1 MSAVIA
7 EQLGYSAAAKA
18 FLARRPA
25 LLIGGEWVDP
35 ESDKTIPVIDPSSK
49 KVVGAIADAS
59 LADVDRAVA
68 AARIAFDD
76 GRWTGL
82 PPVVRETMI
91 HNLAD
96 LITKHA
102 DELAELE
109 AIDNGKPRTIAAAM
123 DIPGSAG
130 MLHYMAGWAT
140 RIAGECI
147 DPALH
152 GSGSFHAYVR
162 REPIGVAALIA
173 PWNFPLI
180 MATQKL
186 APALAAGCTMVL
198 KPAEQTSLTALRLGD
213 LILESGIP
221 PGVVNI
227 VTGLGETAG
236 DALVRHRDVDKV
248 AFTGS
253 TEVGKII
260 QRTATDTLKRV
271 TLELGGKSPMVVM
284 PDVDPAVAARGA
296 ADAIFFNSGQ
306 ICVAGSRLFAHSD
319 IYDSTLEGLAGH
331 AEAIQVGPSLHES
344 SQMGPLVSQEQ
355 QERVLGYLDHGKKA
369 GAEVITGGGEG
380 SPHGYYVQPTVLA
393 NVNQDMKVV
402 REEIF
407 GPVVVVQRFDDLD
420 HVLKMANDTT
430 YGLAASVWTRDISA
444 MHKLA
449 AGIKAGTVWGNCHTA
464 IDPALPFGGYKQSGI
479 GREQS
484 HDGVEAF
491 METKSVIIA
500 L

>member
-7 EQLGYSAAAKA
+7 EQPRYSTAVES
-18 FLARRPA
+18 FLARKPA
-25 LLIGGEWVDP
+25 LLIDGKWVEP
-35 ESDKTIPVIDPSSK
+35 KSRKTIPVIDPSTK
-49 KVVGAIADAS
+49 QEIGAIVDAS
-59 LADVDRAVA
+59 VDDVNRAVA
-68 AARIAFDD
+68 AARQAFDD
-76 GRWTGL
+76 GRWTRL
-82 PPVVRETMI
+82 APVVRETMI
-91 HNLAD
+91 HNLAN
-96 LITKHA
+96 LIFQHL

-109 AIDNGKPRTIAAAM
+109 AIDNGKPRTVAAAM
-123 DIPGSAG
+123 DIPAAGG

-140 RIAGECI
+140 RIAGESI
-147 DPALH
+147 DPAVQ

-227 VTGLGETAG
+227 ITGVGETSG
-236 DALVRHRDVDKV
+236 DALVRHPDVDKV
-248 AFTGS
+248 SFTGS

-260 QRTATDTLKRV
+260 QRAGADTLKRI
-271 TLELGGKSPMVVM
+271 TLELGGKSPMIM
-284 PDVDPAVAARGA
+284 MSDVDPSVASRGA
-296 ADAIFFNSGQ
+296 ADAIFFNAGQ
-306 ICVAGSRLFAHSD
+306 ICVAGSRLFAHRN
-319 IYDSTLEGLAGH
+319 IYDKTLEGLAGH
-331 AEAIQVGPSLHES
+331 AQAIRVGPSLDES

-355 QERVLGYLDHGKKA
+355 QERVLGYLEHGRKA
-369 GAEVITGGGEG
+369 GAAVITGGGEG
-380 SPHGYYVQPTVLA
+380 SSSGFYVEPTILA
-393 NVNQDMKVV
+393 DVNQNMKVV

-407 GPVVVVQRFDDLD
+407 GPVIVVQRFDDLD
-420 HVLKMANDTT
+420 QVLKMANDTA
-430 YGLAASVWTRDISA
+430 YGLAASVWTRDISV

-449 AGIKAGTVWGNCHTA
+449 AGIKAGTVWGNCHTV

-484 HDGVEAF
+484 HYGVESF

>member
-7 EQLGYSAAAKA
+7 EQPRYSAAAEK
-18 FLARRPA
+18 FLARKPA
-25 LLIGGEWVDP
+25 LLIGGEWVKP
-35 ESDKTIPVIDPSSK
+35 KSSKTIPVIDPSTK
-49 KVVGAIADAS
+49 QVIGAIVDA
-59 LADVDRAVA
+59 APEDVDQAVL
-68 AARIAFDD
+68 AARLAFDD
-76 GRWTGL
+76 GRWTRL

-91 HNLAD
+91 HNLAN
-96 LITKHA
+96 LIQQHA
-102 DELAELE
+102 EELAELE
-109 AIDNGKPRTIAAAM
+109 AIDNGKPRTMAAAM
-123 DIPGSAG
+123 DIPAAAG

-140 RIAGECI
+140 KVAGESI
-147 DPALH
+147 DPAVQ

-162 REPIGVAALIA
+162 REPIGVAALIV

-180 MATQKL
+180 MAAQKL
-186 APALAAGCTMVL
+186 APALAAGCTMIL

-227 VTGLGETAG
+227 ITGLGETAG
-236 DALVRHRDVDKV
+236 DGLVRHPGVDKIT
-248 AFTGS
+248 FTGS

-260 QRTATDTLKRV
+260 SRTAADTLKRV

-296 ADAIFFNSGQ
+296 ADAIFFNAGQ
-306 ICVAGSRLFAHSD
+306 ICVAGSRLFAHRD
-319 IYDSTLEGLAGH
+319 IYDRTLEGLAGH
-331 AEAIQVGPSLHES
+331 AQAIRVGPSLDET

-355 QERVLGYLDHGKKA
+355 QDRVLGYLEQGRKA
-369 GAEVITGGGEG
+369 GAAVVTGGDAG
-380 SPHGYYVQPTVLA
+380 SDSGYYVEPTVLA
-393 NVNQDMKVV
+393 NVNPDMTVV

-420 HVLKMANDTT
+420 DVLRMANDTA
-430 YGLAASVWTRDISA
+430 YGLAASVWTRDISV

-449 AGIKAGTVWGNCHTA
+449 AGIKAGTVWGNCHTM

-484 HDGVEAF
+484 HYGVESF

>member
-1 MSAVIA
+1 MGQAQVHQDRSGDRSVD
-7 EQLGYSAAAKA
+7 ETG
-18 FLARRPA
+18 RR
-25 LLIGGEWVDP
+25 
-35 ESDKTIPVIDPSSK
+35 
-49 KVVGAIADAS
+49 AIVDAS
-59 LADVDRAVA
+59 AEDVDAPSRLRV
-68 AARIAFDD
+68 AFDD
-76 GRWTGL
+76 GRWTRL
-82 PPVVRETMI
+82 PPVARETMI
-91 HNLAD
+91 HNLAN
-96 LITKHA
+96 LILQHA

-123 DIPGSAG
+123 DIPASAG

-140 RIAGECI
+140 RIAGESI
-147 DPALH
+147 DPAVQ

-186 APALAAGCTMVL
+186 APALAAGCTMIL

-227 VTGLGETAG
+227 ITGVGEISG
-236 DALVRHRDVDKV
+236 DALVRHPDVDKV
-248 AFTGS
+248 SFTGS

-260 QRTATDTLKRV
+260 QRAGADTLKRV
-271 TLELGGKSPMVVM
+271 TLELGGKSPMIMM
-284 PDVDPAVAARGA
+284 PDVDPAVASRGA

-306 ICVAGSRLFAHSD
+306 ICVAGSRLFAHRN
-319 IYDSTLEGLAGH
+319 IYDQTLEGLAGH
-331 AEAIQVGPSLHES
+331 AQAIKVGPSLDES

-355 QERVLGYLDHGKKA
+355 QDRVLGYLEHGRKA
-369 GAEVITGGGEG
+369 GAAVVTGGGEG
-380 SPHGYYVQPTVLA
+380 SSSGYYVEPTVLA
-393 NVNQDMKVV
+393 DVNQDMKVV

-407 GPVVVVQRFDDLD
+407 GPVIVVQRFDDLD
-420 HVLKMANDTT
+420 QVLKMANDTA
-430 YGLAASVWTRDISA
+430 YGLAASVWTRDISV

-449 AGIKAGTVWGNCHTA
+449 AGIKAGTVWGNCHTM

-484 HDGVEAF
+484 HYGVESF